1 MTLGEKIRTLRKQA
15 HLSQEQL
22 AQRLSVSR
30 QAITKW
36 ETDSGTPDIDN
47 LKALSQ
53 VFSISIDELL
63 LDKKKKNKDYLYES
77 TTEYDIDESKHFD
90 IHLGGAKYVLLSGYE
105 GEKIKIHLASN
116 TYSFIQTDY
125 KIKIDDTKNRLD
137 IDLKRLN
144 NVTEAISKKELSIFI
159 NLPSHYMNHVE
170 CNVHSELVEVKSLH
184 CDDIELDIR
193 APYIVLEDVS
203 GHIEIDGHLDMT
215 IECNQL
221 EGKLDIN
228 SVNST
233 SILSIPQE
241 TVFKT
246 ISRGIGTNIQYENV
260 TPQEEANNI
269 IELNGIKSELIIK
282 NRL

>member
-1 MTLGEKIRTLRKQA
+1 MTLGEKIKSLRKQA

-53 VFSISIDELL
+53 LFSISIDELL
-63 LDKKKKNKDYLYES
+63 LDNKEKNKDYLYES
-77 TTEYDIDESKHFD
+77 ITEYDIDEPKHYD
-90 IHLGGAKYVLLSGYE
+90 LNLGGAQYVLLSGYE
-105 GEKIKIHLASN
+105 GEKIRIHLASN
-116 TYSFIQTDY
+116 TYASLQTDY
-125 KIKIDDTKNRLD
+125 KIKLDDTKNRLD
-137 IDLKRLN
+137 IDIKRLN
-144 NVTEAISKKELSIFI
+144 NVTEAISKEQLNIFVYI
-159 NLPSHYMNHVE
+159 PSHYMNHVE
-170 CNVHSELVEVKSLH
+170 CNVHSEQLEVKSLH

-215 IECNQL
+215 IDCNQV
-221 EGKLDIN
+221 EGRLDIN

-241 TVFKT
+241 TIFKT
-246 ISRGIGTNIQYENV
+246 ISRGIGTSIQCENV
-260 TPQEEANNI
+260 IPQEEADNI